1 MRHSCIKAV
10 SYLQKQSNVIMHHV
24 SPDFKMPR
32 KVSQVIT
39 GSTCDLQELQGSSH
53 GRALGKALP

>member
-32 KVSQVIT
+32 KVSQVVT
-39 GSTCDLQELQGSSH
+39 GSTYDL
-53 GRALGKALP
+53 